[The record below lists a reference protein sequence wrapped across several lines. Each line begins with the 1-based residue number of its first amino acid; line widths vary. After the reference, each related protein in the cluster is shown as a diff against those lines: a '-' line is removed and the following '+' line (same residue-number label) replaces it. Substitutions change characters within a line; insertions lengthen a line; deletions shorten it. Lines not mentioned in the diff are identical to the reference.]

1 MDDGEIAVS
10 EWFAAHDEYHK
21 RSDAYNKRLELV
33 RAERDRGNWAMNCQ
47 VEYALLNE
55 AQKKALA
62 ADDELYRALARNQSK
77 VFP

>member
-1 MDDGEIAVS
+1 MDDREIAVS
-10 EWFAAHDEYHK
+10 EWFAAHDDYHR

-33 RAERDRGNWAMNCQ
+33 RAERNRGNWMMNCQ

-62 ADDELYRALARNQSK
+62 ADETLWAKLSNG
-77 VFP
+77 